1 MSFRFLRMLTGLT
14 LLALAN
20 VVRADVAPLDLVRST
35 TDELIMEMRTHRADY
50 VRDKDKLF
58 SMAEQKVAPYFDFA
72 RMSQWVLGRNWK
84 QATSA
89 QREKFVAEFRALLVR
104 TYSTALLNY
113 TDEKINYLPVKAA
126 PDASDLVVRTEVLS
140 NGGRPPVPVY
150 YNFYRNKAGEWKV
163 YDVSIEG
170 VSIVTN
176 YRAVYAGK
184 IRELGMDGLIASIAE
199 QNKTASQ

>member
-1 MSFRFLRMLTGLT
+1 MRFSRPLTGLI
-14 LLALAN
+14 LLALTA
-20 VVRADVAPLDLVRST
+20 VARADVAPLDLVRST
-35 TDELIMEMRTHRADY
+35 TDDLIAEMRMHRADY
-50 VRDKDKLF
+50 VRDKGKLF
-58 SMAEQKVAPYFDFA
+58 AMAEQKVVPYFDFA
-72 RMSQWVLGRNWK
+72 RMSQWVLGRSWK
-84 QATSA
+84 KATPD

-126 PDASDLVVRTEVLS
+126 ADASDVVVRTEVQS
-140 NGGRPPVPVY
+140 RDGRPPVPVY
-150 YNFYRNKAGEWKV
+150 YSFYRNKAGAWKV

-184 IRELGMDGLIASIAE
+184 IRDLGMDGLIASLAE
-199 QNKTASQ
+199 QNKTTSQ